1 MDSKNQFNNEDRR
14 LYLNRENVLFELI
27 DAVLRPDF
35 NHNSKLNVKFINEE
49 AIDASGLTREALRTP
64 LMK

>member
-1 MDSKNQFNNEDRR
+1 
-14 LYLNRENVLFELI
+14 LYLKRENVLFELI

-64 LMK
+64 LMH